1 MRSRWCIEIRQ
12 AATKRMV
19 LGVYNEVWLAIVVQ
33 AISGPRQLV
42 VQQGEKN
49 MIRKKQL

>member
-1 MRSRWCIEIRQ
+1 
-12 AATKRMV
+12 MV